1 MAERWRPL
9 FVASPAL
16 MRFFEYESRAIVAK
30 AGIPVTKHGFAKT
43 SDEARRIAEQIG
55 GPVVVKSQVLSGG
68 RMKAGG
74 VKFAD
79 TPEEAASHTE
89 HILDLEIGGHMPR
102 GVLVDDRAAVKQ
114 EYYAGV
120 VWDGIRK
127 RPVML
132 FSDMGGIDIEEV
144 AETHPDHVARAHFS
158 TLRPLSDWQAKQLI
172 ASLGVTG
179 SALNRLTPIVARL
192 ARLFLQYD
200 MTLAEINPLG
210 ELEDGS
216 FVALDAHME
225 MENEARPRQKAL
237 LHELGVGDE
246 ETRQAREP
254 TPFELAGEQVDAQD
268 HRGVAGN
275 VTEFDGN
282 LGLVIGAGGG
292 SLTLFDA
299 VRAHGGRPAN
309 YCEIGGNPSVR
320 KACGLAK
327 LVLQKPGV
335 DKIAVMMS
343 IVSNTRV
350 DIVARGVIKAC
361 LELGYDPAEKIAIFR
376 IPGAWEDE
384 GFKILR
390 RYGVEY
396 ADRSV
401 SLHEAARR
409 AVEKI
414 QGAAAAPAV
423 GGRLM
428 SILIDETTTFI
439 VQGITGREAVNLT
452 RECLDYGKGAK
463 IVGGV
468 TPGRRGRDVHGVP
481 VFDTVAQAV
490 DHHGEPI
497 DGSVVTVPPAFTKD
511 AVFEALENGV
521 KLVVI
526 VTERI
531 PRGDVAQMVELASE
545 LGARIIGPNCLGI
558 IVPDVIKMGG
568 IGGPAR
574 DAAKSYTP
582 GPVGVMSRSGGMTTE
597 ISSTLTA
604 AGLGQSTAVSI
615 GGDAIIGS
623 TYAELMPLFEADPQ
637 TEAIVIYTEPG
648 GRMEA
653 ELARYVTESGSRA
666 ADRGLHGGALHGR
679 DAGHELRPRGHDR
692 RGQGGHG
699 DGEDRPARRGRH
711 RGGRGDLGHPGLV
724 KEKIA
729 QAAAV

>member
-1 MAERWRPL
+1 
-9 FVASPAL
+9 
-16 MRFFEYESRAIVAK
+16 MRFFEYESRAIVDK
-30 AGIPVTKHGFAKT
+30 AGIPVTRHGFAKT
-43 SDEARRIAEQIG
+43 ADEARRIAEQIA

-79 TPEEAASHTE
+79 TPEEAARHAE
-89 HILDLEIGGHMPR
+89 HILDLEIGGHIPR
-102 GVLVDDRAAVKQ
+102 GVLVDDRAAVAR

-127 RPVML
+127 LPVML

-144 AETHPDHVARAHFS
+144 AQRHPEHLARAHFS
-158 TLRPLSDWQAKQLI
+158 TLRPLGDWQAKQLI
-172 ASLGVTG
+172 ASLGISG

-192 ARLFLQYD
+192 ARLFVAYD

-210 ELEDGS
+210 ELQDGT

-225 MENEARPRQKAL
+225 MENEARPRQKEI

-246 ETRQAREP
+246 ETRLAREP
-254 TPFELAGEQVDAQD
+254 TAFELAGEQVDAQD

-299 VRAHGGRPAN
+299 VRAHGGEPAN

-350 DIVARGVIKAC
+350 DIVARGVVKAC
-361 LELGYDPAEKIAIFR
+361 LELGHDPAEKIAIFR

-401 SLHEAARR
+401 SLHEAAKR

-414 QGAAAAPAV
+414 QGVAV
-423 GGRLM
+423 
-428 SILIDETTTFI
+428 
-439 VQGITGREAVNLT
+439 
-452 RECLDYGKGAK
+452 
-463 IVGGV
+463 
-468 TPGRRGRDVHGVP
+468 
-481 VFDTVAQAV
+481 
-490 DHHGEPI
+490 
-497 DGSVVTVPPAFTKD
+497 
-511 AVFEALENGV
+511 
-521 KLVVI
+521 
-526 VTERI
+526 
-531 PRGDVAQMVELASE
+531 
-545 LGARIIGPNCLGI
+545 
-558 IVPDVIKMGG
+558 
-568 IGGPAR
+568 
-574 DAAKSYTP
+574 
-582 GPVGVMSRSGGMTTE
+582 
-597 ISSTLTA
+597 
-604 AGLGQSTAVSI
+604 
-615 GGDAIIGS
+615 
-623 TYAELMPLFEADPQ
+623 
-637 TEAIVIYTEPG
+637 
-648 GRMEA
+648 
-653 ELARYVTESGSRA
+653 
-666 ADRGLHGGALHGR
+666 
-679 DAGHELRPRGHDR
+679 
-692 RGQGGHG
+692 
-699 DGEDRPARRGRH
+699 
-711 RGGRGDLGHPGLV
+711 
-724 KEKIA
+724 
-729 QAAAV
+729 